1 MKNITDEE
9 FRLLADYIKANFGI
23 NLSEQKKTLL
33 VNRLYK
39 LVASLNLNSITDY
52 YEYLLNEKS
61 GKAKIELVNN
71 ITTNHTFFMRE
82 ISHFKFF
89 ANEVLPYISK
99 NIRDYDLRT
108 DKPFEILLIGM
119 DDKKSVSIKGTANN
133 EYYNQYVSFITWNTS
148 TKELFK
154 NNKKIMLLLP
164 EEKGIKVEFETAD
177 FEKIEG
183 KISKTS
189 WAKIQEFETKYEQ
202 EN

>member
-1 MKNITDEE
+1 M
-9 FRLLADYIKANFGI
+9 
-23 NLSEQKKTLL
+23 
-33 VNRLYK
+33 
-39 LVASLNLNSITDY
+39 
-52 YEYLLNEKS
+52 
-61 GKAKIELVNN
+61 
-71 ITTNHTFFMRE
+71 
-82 ISHFKFF
+82 
-89 ANEVLPYISK
+89 
-99 NIRDYDLRT
+99 RT